1 MQLANTLLAVVYQR
15 LLRRRDG
22 KGRIAI
28 LEILVVNQAIRNLI
42 REKKFHQIESM
53 MQAGIKFGMVTFDDA
68 LMDAFKK
75 GIIDKDQLQDYA
87 RDANAMVRR
96 AF

>member
-1 MQLANTLLAVVYQR
+1 
-15 LLRRRDG
+15 
-22 KGRIAI
+22 
-28 LEILVVNQAIRNLI
+28 
-42 REKKFHQIESM
+42 M